1 MGRAVQAIVRE
12 SRRIA
17 ETDDLDSVILF
28 VTSTCNLRCGF
39 CCYAEHLNT
48 SDDIPLADL
57 LTISRT
63 APRFRA
69 LLISG
74 GEPFLRRDLPEIM
87 SAFVANN
94 GVESISIP
102 TNGWYGDRSVEATR
116 AFVTANPDTV
126 LSVTFSVDGFA
137 PLHDRVRGRPGT
149 FDRLCRTI
157 RLMEPLREISRN
169 LRLRVNTVVTS
180 ENIDE
185 VRALIDW
192 FHATFDVLDEHAL
205 EVVRDLTAVGADHE
219 STERRQLADRYVDL
233 VGHSNCRY
241 AGREG
246 QRGQLTGVPDAAANI
261 IGAAHALAAAG
272 VKRDRILGRLWGFP
286 CTAGRKIVVIDGEGS
301 LKACEHRG
309 TVVDLRAHGF
319 DVTSALAADAMRAE
333 RRAIAGDGCDCIH
346 GCFVGNSLKHSP
358 RAVLRHEI
366 PAAVRVMTRR

>member
-1 MGRAVQAIVRE
+1 VGRAVQAILRE
-12 SRRIA
+12 SKRIA

-116 AFVTANPDTV
+116 SFVSANPDTV

-137 PLHDRVRGRPGT
+137 PLHDRVRGRAGT

-157 RLMEPLREISRN
+157 RLMEPLREISQN
-169 LRLRVNTVVTS
+169 LRLRVNTVITS
-180 ENIDE
+180 ENIDQ

-205 EVVRDLTAVGADHE
+205 EVVRDLTTDGADHE
-219 STERRQLADRYVDL
+219 STERQQLADRYVEL
-233 VGHSNCRY
+233 VSHSNRRY

-246 QRGQLTGVPDAAANI
+246 QRGQLPGVPDAAANI
-261 IGAAHALAAAG
+261 IGAAHSLAAAG
-272 VKRDRILGRLWGFP
+272 VKGFSNILHVYPDRAP
-286 CTAGRKIVVIDGEGS
+286 
-301 LKACEHRG
+301 
-309 TVVDLRAHGF
+309 LRRNVEA
-319 DVTSALAADAMRAE
+319 SE
-333 RRAIAGDGCDCIH
+333 
-346 GCFVGNSLKHSP
+346 VGNTALFLCSP
-358 RAVLRHEI
+358 LSSGITGEVIHVDCGYNIMAV
-366 PAAVRVMTRR
+366 